1 MSFFITLE
9 GPDGSGKSTQAKL
22 LSEKLLS
29 LGFDVLL
36 SREPGGSFIGDQI
49 RQVLFTLDNT
59 SMHPKTEFL
68 LFSASRAQHVNEIL
82 EPHLDKGGVVISDRY
97 FHSSL
102 AYQGY
107 GHQLE
112 LEKLHDITSFA
123 TNGLIPD
130 LIVLL
135 DLPVKEGLRR
145 RKSDGD
151 WNRLDAYL
159 EEFHRRVR
167 QGYLSMA
174 ASDPDRWVTIDGVP
188 DVERIQ
194 AEIQNVVIARLQER
208 FPERF

>member
-9 GPDGSGKSTQAKL
+9 GPDGSGKSTQSRL
-22 LSEKLLS
+22 LSEKILS

-82 EPHLDKGGVVISDRY
+82 EPHLEKGGVVISDRY

-107 GHQLE
+107 GHQLD
-112 LEKLHDITSFA
+112 LEKLRDITSFA

-145 RKSDGD
+145 RRSDGD

-167 QGYLSMA
+167 QGYLNMA

-188 DVERIQ
+188 DVETIQ
-194 AEIQNVVIARLQER
+194 AEIQDVVISRLQER
-208 FPERF
+208 YPERF